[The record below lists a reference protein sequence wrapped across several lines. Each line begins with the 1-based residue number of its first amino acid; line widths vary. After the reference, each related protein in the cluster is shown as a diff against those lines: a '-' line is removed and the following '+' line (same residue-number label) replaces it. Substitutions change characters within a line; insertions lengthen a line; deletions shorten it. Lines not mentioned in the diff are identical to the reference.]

1 MEKQQMISQKKA
13 DELIKEPLSYQP
25 LNKQVSKR
33 KAPYFYDNAMREL
46 EKKLGMTRE
55 QIETSGLNVYTTVDK
70 RMQRI
75 AEETIT
81 ETVNAGSDI
90 QVGFS
95 AIDPR
100 TGNVLALVG
109 GRDYQKARLTG
120 RHRRSASL
128 LRRSSRCCT
137 IKRFRADLRQSL

>member
-1 MEKQQMISQKKA
+1 
-13 DELIKEPLSYQP
+13 
-25 LNKQVSKR
+25 
-33 KAPYFYDNAMREL
+33 
-46 EKKLGMTRE
+46 MTRE

-109 GRDYQKARLTG
+109 GRDYHKSPFDRTTQAKRQP
-120 RHRRSASL
+120 AS
-128 LRRSSRCCT
+128 T
-137 IKRFRADLRQSL
+137 IKPLLYYKAIQSGFTPVTLMKSEETEFQIDAKGETYSPSNYNGYYANKPITLCRRWRFPTTFTL

>member
-1 MEKQQMISQKKA
+1 TKAKERQKTIVRMMEKQQMISQKKA
-13 DELIKEPLSYQP
+13 DELIKDPLSYQP

-75 AEETIT
+75 AE
-81 ETVNAGSDI
+81 
-90 QVGFS
+90 
-95 AIDPR
+95 
-100 TGNVLALVG
+100 
-109 GRDYQKARLTG
+109 
-120 RHRRSASL
+120 
-128 LRRSSRCCT
+128 
-137 IKRFRADLRQSL
+137 